1 MIIAIMGNTF
11 ENCKESEQKYERSM
25 KVALLA
31 DYIDHIKI
39 VDPSA
44 SQKQFIVLVTPEEE
58 EEANSEWEGSV
69 NMIRKAIS

>member
-25 KVALLA
+25 KVGLLA